1 MTRYS
6 VQPRYRIFVKGCRFL
21 SFAKY
26 IGNNVGKNISKNASS
41 KCSQKLLNHA
51 KQSATDSFKNVSR
64 AAIQKPAEGT
74 GDLIGIILNGK
85 IKKVSKH
92 SLQNNLETVTNENN
106 KEKPK
111 ERYTSPEKRQE
122 IFEDLRCLII

>member
-1 MTRYS
+1 M
-6 VQPRYRIFVKGCRFL
+6 
-21 SFAKY
+21 
-26 IGNNVGKNISKNASS
+26 
-41 KCSQKLLNHA
+41 
-51 KQSATDSFKNVSR
+51 SR
-64 AAIQKPAEGT
+64 AAVQKPAEAT
-74 GDLIGIILNGK
+74 GDLIGIILNEK

>member
-1 MTRYS
+1 M
-6 VQPRYRIFVKGCRFL
+6 
-21 SFAKY
+21 
-26 IGNNVGKNISKNASS
+26 
-41 KCSQKLLNHA
+41 
-51 KQSATDSFKNVSR
+51 SR
-64 AAIQKPAEGT
+64 AAVQKPAEAT
-74 GDLIGIILNGK
+74 GDLIGIILNEK

-111 ERYTSPEKRQE
+111 ERYISPEKRQE

>member
-1 MTRYS
+1 M
-6 VQPRYRIFVKGCRFL
+6 
-21 SFAKY
+21 
-26 IGNNVGKNISKNASS
+26 
-41 KCSQKLLNHA
+41 
-51 KQSATDSFKNVSR
+51 SR

-106 KEKPK
+106 TVKPK
-111 ERYTSPEKRQE
+111 ERYISPEKRQD